1 VADWLRTARPATYT
15 VPGFKFADGRTL
27 DLRLHYRTLGALAPD
42 RSNAVLMLHGTTG
55 ESRQFLHP
63 STADFLFA
71 TGQPLD
77 AGKYF
82 VIMPDA
88 IGHGGSSKPSDGLE
102 TAFPRYCYADIVGA
116 QHRLVTQGLGLEHL
130 RLVLG
135 TSMGGMQ
142 TWMWGE
148 LYPQMMDALLP
159 IASLPERV
167 EGRNLL
173 WRRLLIRMIQLGQDD
188 RCGTSTQQPS
198 SLGLAWTLFEL
209 MVDSPTRLRNA
220 FAGPSDA
227 DSHIESVSEEALK
240 EQKANDFI
248 WEFDASRDYDPS
260 AGLGLI
266 QAPLLA
272 VNFGDDELNPVEL
285 GGLERAI
292 AQVKCGHAVTV
303 PVGPKSCGHQT
314 LRMAEIWQGYVRQ
327 LIDETEAKA

>member
-209 MVDSPTRLRNA
+209 MVDSPTRLRNT